1 MHVLLLLAAL
11 LSTGPDDGGEE
22 TEEVLVTAE
31 RPLSAASD
39 QTIRNQD
46 FESFPRRSASDLL
59 RFVPGLHITQHTGGA
74 KAHQIF
80 LRGFDAEHGRDVA
93 ASLDGIPL
101 NEVSHVHGEGYL
113 DLHFLIPET
122 LAGIRTFK
130 GPYDARCGDH
140 SSAGVIDFL
149 PYTRRPGHGSV
160 TLGAGTNPSGELLLQ
175 GHGRWLGMD
184 TLAAIHVDHDEGFTD
199 PGRMT
204 AARALLHH
212 VVPLGPR
219 KELRLLYAGYGAR
232 SEASDI
238 LPLSWIDDGLD
249 DRFGALD
256 ASNKVDADRHLAGLT
271 FEGHRGPL
279 RGRVQGYY
287 NWKRTDIFSNYT
299 NWYLDPEHGDQ
310 HRQYDRRHYGGLQGW
325 LRHDARQR
333 DLRFRTEVGL
343 QTRLDAVIQRQDQTE
358 ARRLVNPVNR
368 YAFTETA
375 LGLYLDERMTLAPWF
390 RVVLGV
396 RADAILYDGEGR
408 QDHLGAFDIST
419 NTTPLIEDGPIG
431 LGTWAW
437 AISPKASLVFTPLPG
452 WNLFVNFGR
461 GFVSA
466 EARQI
471 AFAPDETIP
480 VVNAGEV
487 GSRAA
492 LWGGRVNIALAAWAA
507 HKESEAVFDS
517 EVGASIP
524 RGESLRVG
532 ADLEIRVTPRPWLV
546 LATDLYWV
554 RGRFLRSGEPIPNMA
569 AWFMTNVLALRHP
582 GGARLTLRGRF
593 LGPRP
598 LDLGYR
604 SPPYYVLDVQLGWQ
618 HGPWE
623 VSVAVENLLGMTW
636 YDSVYAYPS
645 RPVQGGEVVEGAH
658 VTPGHPTLATMRLGV
673 SF

>member
-1 MHVLLLLAAL
+1 M
-11 LSTGPDDGGEE
+11 
-22 TEEVLVTAE
+22 
-31 RPLSAASD
+31 
-39 QTIRNQD
+39 
-46 FESFPRRSASDLL
+46 
-59 RFVPGLHITQHTGGA
+59 
-74 KAHQIF
+74 
-80 LRGFDAEHGRDVA
+80 
-93 ASLDGIPL
+93 
-101 NEVSHVHGEGYL
+101 
-113 DLHFLIPET
+113 
-122 LAGIRTFK
+122 
-130 GPYDARCGDH
+130 
-140 SSAGVIDFL
+140 IDFL

-175 GHGRWLGMD
+175 GNGRWLGMD
-184 TLAAIHVDHDEGFTD
+184 TLAAVHVDHDEGFTD

-204 AARALLHH
+204 AARVLLHH

-219 KELRLLYAGYGAR
+219 RELRLLYAGYGAR
-232 SEASDI
+232 SGASDI
-238 LPLSWIDDGLD
+238 LPLSWIDDGLVA
-249 DRFGALD
+249 RFGALD
-256 ASNKVDADRHLAGLT
+256 PSNKVDADRHLAGLT
-271 FEGHRGPL
+271 FEGRRGPL

-325 LRHDARQR
+325 LRHDARHR

-368 YAFTETA
+368 YEFTETA

-390 RVVLGV
+390 RVILGV
-396 RADAILYDGEGR
+396 RADAILYDGDGR
-408 QDHLGAFDIST
+408 QDHLGAFDIAT
-419 NTTPLIEDGPIG
+419 NTTPLIEDDPTG

-437 AISPKASLVFTPLPG
+437 AISPKASMVFTPLQG

-466 EARQI
+466 EARQL

-492 LWGGRVNIALAAWAA
+492 LWDGRLNIGLAAWAA

-532 ADLEIRVTPRPWLV
+532 ADLEVRVTPRPWLV

-604 SPPYYVLDVQLGWQ
+604 SPPYYVLDVQVGWQ

-623 VSVAVENLLGMTW
+623 VSVAVENLLGTTW

-645 RPVQGGEVVEGAH
+645 RPVQGGEVVEGPH